1 MGYFTGLSE
10 EFWHCPAH
18 YYCTLIVH
26 GHIQG
31 RSGLLNKFTE
41 SMVLSIVRLGFSWEQ
56 LRTCCSFYKVPVL
69 CQNELSECSKVF
81 PQPTLVCCLFWGL
94 SQMESC
100 GKIKH
105 PTWRKWQI
113 RLTRSVL
120 CRRGTSG
127 HRMNKCAYTNKFSFY
142 FEIVKFQK
150 SVLALESYT
159 VLVVVVLVSD
169 WLYDWWELLMSKCQK
184 FQNIQQLVQL

>member
-18 YYCTLIVH
+18 YYCTSIVH
-26 GHIQG
+26 GYIQG
-31 RSGLLNKFTE
+31 WTGLLNKFTE
-41 SMVLSIVRLGFSWEQ
+41 SMVLSIIRLGFSWEQ
-56 LRTCCSFYKVPVL
+56 LRTCCPFYKVPVL
-69 CQNELSECSKVF
+69 CQNELSECSRVF
-81 PQPTLVCCLFWGL
+81 PQPTLFCCLFWGL

-105 PTWRKWQI
+105 PTWRIRQI

-120 CRRGTSG
+120 CRRAPVATGWTSV
-127 HRMNKCAYTNKFSFY
+127 HTNKFSFY
-142 FEIVKFQK
+142 FEIVKVQK

-184 FQNIQQLVQL
+184 FQYIQQLVQL